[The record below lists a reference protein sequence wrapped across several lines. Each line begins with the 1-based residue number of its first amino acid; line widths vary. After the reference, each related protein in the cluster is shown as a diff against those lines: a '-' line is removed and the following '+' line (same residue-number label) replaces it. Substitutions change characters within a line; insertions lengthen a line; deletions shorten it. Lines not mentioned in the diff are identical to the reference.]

1 MIVLPKIEL
10 YLCQKLL
17 QKMNKIDL
25 LRDSIID
32 RLLAISN
39 KDYLSALYQLVDK
52 SVVESECI
60 ELSEEYTLL
69 LQLSEIDIAN
79 GNVIS
84 QSEIDKSDLKWLKE
98 Q

>member
-1 MIVLPKIEL
+1 VSIFVA
-10 YLCQKLL
+10 
-17 QKMNKIDL
+17 KMNKIDL

-52 SVVESECI
+52 SAVESNCI

>member
-1 MIVLPKIEL
+1 M
-10 YLCQKLL
+10 
-17 QKMNKIDL
+17 
-25 LRDSIID
+25 
-32 RLLAISN
+32 
-39 KDYLSALYQLVDK
+39 
-52 SVVESECI
+52 ESDCI

>member
-69 LQLSEIDIAN
+69 LQLSETDIAN

>member
-1 MIVLPKIEL
+1 
-10 YLCQKLL
+10 
-17 QKMNKIDL
+17 MNKIDL

-52 SVVESECI
+52 SAVKSNCI

>member
-1 MIVLPKIEL
+1 VSIIVA
-10 YLCQKLL
+10 
-17 QKMNKIDL
+17 KMNKIDL

-52 SVVESECI
+52 SAVESNCI

>member
-1 MIVLPKIEL
+1 
-10 YLCQKLL
+10 
-17 QKMNKIDL
+17 MNKIDL

-52 SVVESECI
+52 SVVESDCI

-69 LQLSEIDIAN
+69 LQMSEIDIAS

>member
-1 MIVLPKIEL
+1 
-10 YLCQKLL
+10 
-17 QKMNKIDL
+17 MNKIDL

>member
-1 MIVLPKIEL
+1 
-10 YLCQKLL
+10 
-17 QKMNKIDL
+17 MNKIDL

-52 SVVESECI
+52 SAVESNCI